1 MISREYMERLG
12 LTEDQITLLMDAQ
25 NKESKYRRL
34 LESEHCTHIEAIVR
48 LTDMESL
55 DLSNEELVREK
66 IRVEYDDMIPRQY
79 KKTEGSN
86 VQIWAQRKQYQK

>member
-34 LESEHCTHIEAIVR
+34 LESEHVLHIEAIMR
-48 LTDMESL
+48 LTDLEKL
-55 DLSNEELVREK
+55 DLSNEDLVREK
-66 IRVEYDDMIPRQY
+66 IRIEYEDMIPRQY
-79 KKTEGSN
+79 RKGSD
-86 VQIWAQRKQYQK
+86 VQIWANGKQYQK